1 MPQTLNINQADFEAC
16 FLALLT
22 AKREDSPDV
31 DAIVADIIAD
41 VRARGDDAVI
51 ELTEK
56 FDRLN
61 LTPDTLAFSREE
73 IMAHCATVPTVE
85 REALERIVGRIEE
98 NERQMVEA
106 LTAVGQGAGK
116 QTVIV
121 PAQALDAFGD
131 AFKMLKGRL

>member
-1 MPQTLNINQADFEAC
+1 M
-16 FLALLT
+16 
-22 AKREDSPDV
+22 

-85 REALERIVGRIEE
+85 REALELAADRIRAYHARQLPLGCPMGR
-98 NERQMVEA
+98 
-106 LTAVGQGAGK
+106 
-116 QTVIV
+116 
-121 PAQALDAFGD
+121 
-131 AFKMLKGRL
+131 

>member
-73 IMAHCATVPTVE
+73 LMAHCATVPTVE
-85 REALERIVGRIEE
+85 REALELAAARIRAYHARQPPLEAPWEDGTGPDFSGRWTP
-98 NERQMVEA
+98 RSA
-106 LTAVGQGAGK
+106 AG
-116 QTVIV
+116 
-121 PAQALDAFGD
+121 L
-131 AFKMLKGRL
+131 

>member
-1 MPQTLNINQADFEAC
+1 MPQTLNINQSDFEAC

-61 LTPDTLAFSREE
+61 LTPDTLAFSR
-73 IMAHCATVPTVE
+73 
-85 REALERIVGRIEE
+85 
-98 NERQMVEA
+98 
-106 LTAVGQGAGK
+106 
-116 QTVIV
+116 
-121 PAQALDAFGD
+121 
-131 AFKMLKGRL
+131 